1 MTDTQWRTWDQIEDE
16 ARKAGRLDE
25 ARVAAHQEHMRAE
38 QRAYRLAEIRKHQG
52 LTQNQIAATMHVSQ
66 RRVSA
71 VERGDL
77 SRTEL
82 GTVESYVR
90 ALGGH
95 VEIVADFGDER
106 IVIGLPGSLWLPP
119 GRRAED
125 RGAHRRP
132 GLVKPAP
139 LHALPDDV
147 QLGPRVGL
155 A

>member
-25 ARVAAHQEHMRAE
+25 ARVAAHQERMRAE

-82 GTVESYVR
+82 GTI
-90 ALGGH
+90 A
-95 VEIVADFGDER
+95 
-106 IVIGLPGSLWLPP
+106 
-119 GRRAED
+119 
-125 RGAHRRP
+125 
-132 GLVKPAP
+132 
-139 LHALPDDV
+139 LHARTNWATCCSIPTHCQGTGSKSGKLTNSLPSC
-147 QLGPRVGL
+147 
-155 A
+155 